1 MRGVIIINGGNW
13 PARIRSAL
21 PQSPD
26 INDARRQFLVR
37 ADIVAKL
44 GEGHSARNNRIKTGE
59 FLNQRC
65 VLRPY
70 FELMLRA
77 QRPKIVLQQYRHT
90 AGQSIGDRLS
100 AAGES

>member
-1 MRGVIIINGGNW
+1 MRHFIEERLGCKLVVPGTDAAPRINGGNW

-37 ADIVAKL
+37 SDIVAKL

-59 FLNQRC
+59 FL
-65 VLRPY
+65 
-70 FELMLRA
+70 
-77 QRPKIVLQQYRHT
+77 
-90 AGQSIGDRLS
+90 IG
-100 AAGES
+100 APESTWNNHK